1 MMMMMMMMMMT
12 KTKDKKLLAA
22 LKFFLTFN
30 RARELCN
37 SNIGNRSTFLPQKK
51 KGSSSSSTHLPSLW
65 RELGYNRG
73 KKTLLPRLYT

>member
-1 MMMMMMMMMMT
+1 MMMMMMMMK
-12 KTKDKKLLAA
+12 KTKDKKLLPA

-30 RARELCN
+30 RARELQQHQWKQ
-37 SNIGNRSTFLPQKK
+37 IHFLTTKK
-51 KGSSSSSTHLPSLW
+51 KGSSSSSMHLPSLW